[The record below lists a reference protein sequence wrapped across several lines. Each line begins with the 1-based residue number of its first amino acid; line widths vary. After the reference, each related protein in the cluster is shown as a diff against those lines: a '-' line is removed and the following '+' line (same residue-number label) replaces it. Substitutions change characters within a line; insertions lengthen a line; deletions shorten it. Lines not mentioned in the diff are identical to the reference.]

1 MSGIY
6 GIVDI
11 YGLQNEIPKP
21 EAKTA
26 PKGISAS
33 KPAQANAAPAASAPV
48 GQKPLTATKPQQ
60 TAPAQPAAAP
70 EAKQPQAQPQTQP
83 ATEAPQAA
91 SAPVQTENKAAAQGS
106 DPMGFFSGPPAAE
119 TPEAVAPVVAPVT
132 ATPPAASETAAPTAK
147 ETTPETSAPLTSESA
162 PSNVSTLDQGTQT
175 LLNDAGKKARAALIK
190 AEEETK

>member
-33 KPAQANAAPAASAPV
+33 KPAGADAAPAASTPV
-48 GQKPLTATKPQQ
+48 GQKPLTATK
-60 TAPAQPAAAP
+60 APAQPAAAP
-70 EAKQPQAQPQTQP
+70 EAKQPQQQPQTQPQTQP

-91 SAPVQTENKAAAQGS
+91 SAPVQTENKAADQGS

-119 TPEAVAPVVAPVT
+119 TPEAVAPVAAPVT
-132 ATPPAASETAAPTAK
+132 ATAPAVAAPAASETTAG
-147 ETTPETSAPLTSESA
+147 TSPLTSESA
-162 PSNVSTLDQGTQT
+162 ASTVSTLDKGTQT
-175 LLNDAGKKARAALIK
+175 LLDDAGKKARAALIK
-190 AEEETK
+190 AEEEAK